1 MKKNVIAVMLSLV
14 MAVGSVGTVPVFAA
28 EAATAWEAAEA
39 EPEEAEVEETEIES
53 EETENSEIEAVAGQN
68 EESAEEIQEISE
80 EEVQEQEEET
90 SLENEAPAEEDI
102 DNEEA
107 SQEEE
112 IEEAEESVETEEED
126 SLENEAPAEEDID
139 NGEASQEEEIEE
151 AEESV
156 ETEEGDSLEDETP
169 AEEGSETT
177 QEECEQ
183 QIDENTA
190 VVEEEKSA
198 LIDAADEQEESVSSD
213 AARNVVESGTCGDNL
228 TWTLDGEGT
237 LIISGTGEMSSSP
250 WRNSYSSDITQ
261 AVIENGVKN
270 IGNDAFALCNDL
282 TSISIPDSVTSI
294 GNKAFHIC
302 SNLTSINIPDSVT
315 SIGDTAFC
323 WCSSLT
329 SISIPDSVT
338 SIGYNAFA
346 QCKDLTSISI
356 PDSVTRIGYAAFDGC
371 SSLTSITIPDKVT
384 DIEEDTFSGCC
395 SLENITIPDR
405 VTYIGGYAFFECSSL
420 KSITIPDRVTYV
432 GRRAFA
438 DCSSLE
444 SITLPDGV
452 TLIEEGTFK
461 NCDNLKSIKIP
472 NGVKKIGEDAFYRCS
487 SLTDIYYAG
496 TKAEWD
502 AIEGSEFID
511 DMDCVLHTKVE
522 VYDDVHA
529 EKITLNKTSATIVKG
544 KTLQLKAAVTP
555 ADATDGKVTWK
566 SGNTKVATVN
576 SAGKVTAVS
585 AGTATITAVTGNGSI
600 KADCTVKVVNPYTVK
615 FDKNVD
621 KINAKKVTLSPSSK
635 SVNPGSTMGTPP
647 TPEYSGYY
655 FLGWYTS
662 RTTGTKVTASTKP
675 SKSMTVYA
683 HWVKRQSLKKA
694 AVTVASCTYNT
705 KAQKPKVTV
714 KLGSKTL
721 KEGTD
726 YTLTYASN
734 KNASKKASVTVKG
747 KKAYNGSVKKT
758 FTINQRDIS
767 KSPVSITLKKNK
779 FGYTGKTIKP
789 GYTVAITVGG
799 KAVNLANG
807 TDFTVAYKNNVKIGT
822 ASIVFKGKGNY
833 KGTKTLKFYIL
844 KKATVTLNLNKG
856 SNSRVTPVL
865 PKGSKNTVEIL
876 AGEKIGKIPTPTRKG
891 YTFVGWFTT
900 PKATGGTQIKP
911 EKTRFDAGE
920 TKNQTIYAR
929 WKKNVYKI
937 TFKYDGNGL
946 GLYCPFSTPKERT
959 YTVEDTVTLPV
970 LTSEY
975 ARFNGWKNT
984 PGPVNSDKLIKKI
997 GEKATTGNQV
1007 LYLDYTLYKYSIEF
1021 SGSDGG
1027 TVSNGSKQYET
1038 MLETHALPKAEFLPP
1053 AGKTFDKWYCTE
1065 DGKYYEDGATIN
1077 RLTTQDGKVFH
1088 FVAVWK
1094 DEKGMQVVNY
1104 AREWVGKI
1112 PYNRPGS
1119 GSYCVVSE
1127 LTSTDCSGFVCGVYL
1142 YFGVNLWPKKG
1153 EIRKSPLVT
1162 NIGTTDYNQA
1172 KPGDIIW
1179 WEETKTGLG
1188 DGHVAIYAGDGY
1200 MIEET
1205 SGGHD
1210 GVYGNV
1216 MVSLVSRL
1224 ANNRPVSGIFRVFN
1238 D

>member
-1 MKKNVIAVMLSLV
+1 
-14 MAVGSVGTVPVFAA
+14 
-28 EAATAWEAAEA
+28 
-39 EPEEAEVEETEIES
+39 
-53 EETENSEIEAVAGQN
+53 
-68 EESAEEIQEISE
+68 
-80 EEVQEQEEET
+80 
-90 SLENEAPAEEDI
+90 
-102 DNEEA
+102 
-107 SQEEE
+107 
-112 IEEAEESVETEEED
+112 
-126 SLENEAPAEEDID
+126 
-139 NGEASQEEEIEE
+139 
-151 AEESV
+151 
-156 ETEEGDSLEDETP
+156 
-169 AEEGSETT
+169 
-177 QEECEQ
+177 
-183 QIDENTA
+183 
-190 VVEEEKSA
+190 
-198 LIDAADEQEESVSSD
+198 
-213 AARNVVESGTCGDNL
+213 
-228 TWTLDGEGT
+228 
-237 LIISGTGEMSSSP
+237 
-250 WRNSYSSDITQ
+250 
-261 AVIENGVKN
+261 
-270 IGNDAFALCNDL
+270 
-282 TSISIPDSVTSI
+282 
-294 GNKAFHIC
+294 
-302 SNLTSINIPDSVT
+302 
-315 SIGDTAFC
+315 
-323 WCSSLT
+323 
-329 SISIPDSVT
+329 
-338 SIGYNAFA
+338 
-346 QCKDLTSISI
+346 
-356 PDSVTRIGYAAFDGC
+356 
-371 SSLTSITIPDKVT
+371 
-384 DIEEDTFSGCC
+384 
-395 SLENITIPDR
+395 
-405 VTYIGGYAFFECSSL
+405 
-420 KSITIPDRVTYV
+420 
-432 GRRAFA
+432 
-438 DCSSLE
+438 
-444 SITLPDGV
+444 
-452 TLIEEGTFK
+452 
-461 NCDNLKSIKIP
+461 
-472 NGVKKIGEDAFYRCS
+472 
-487 SLTDIYYAG
+487 
-496 TKAEWD
+496 
-502 AIEGSEFID
+502 
-511 DMDCVLHTKVE
+511 
-522 VYDDVHA
+522 
-529 EKITLNKTSATIVKG
+529 
-544 KTLQLKAAVTP
+544 
-555 ADATDGKVTWK
+555 
-566 SGNTKVATVN
+566 
-576 SAGKVTAVS
+576 
-585 AGTATITAVTGNGSI
+585 
-600 KADCTVKVVNPYTVK
+600 
-615 FDKNVD
+615 
-621 KINAKKVTLSPSSK
+621 
-635 SVNPGSTMGTPP
+635 MGTPP

-833 KGTKTLKFYIL
+833 KGAKTLKFYIL

-865 PKGSKNTVEIL
+865 PKGSKNTVGIL

-1104 AREWVGKI
+1104 A
-1112 PYNRPGS
+1112 
-1119 GSYCVVSE
+1119 YC
-1127 LTSTDCSGFVCGVYL
+1127 CSGIVRHRPADLFILRNGQLAVFYQRRSERKEILNSAVKKLLRRCLRFVY
-1142 YFGVNLWPKKG
+1142 YS
-1153 EIRKSPLVT
+1153 E
-1162 NIGTTDYNQA
+1162 
-1172 KPGDIIW
+1172 
-1179 WEETKTGLG
+1179 
-1188 DGHVAIYAGDGY
+1188 
-1200 MIEET
+1200 
-1205 SGGHD
+1205 
-1210 GVYGNV
+1210 
-1216 MVSLVSRL
+1216 
-1224 ANNRPVSGIFRVFN
+1224 
-1238 D
+1238 